1 MEETN
6 KDMIDLGSD
15 PTDDFDPF
23 ASDDELDA
31 EVVADTPAPT
41 QQPQQLTRW
50 IQPLMPPK
58 LRRPR
63 KPNNHCTTSCPA
75 LNMQGPANLSK
86 IPHKHLRS
94 FALLNLLT
102 SPSLKMESA

>member
-31 EVVADTPAPT
+31 DVADDIAV
-41 QQPQQLTRW
+41 
-50 IQPLMPPK
+50 
-58 LRRPR
+58 
-63 KPNNHCTTSCPA
+63 PN
-75 LNMQGPANLSK
+75 
-86 IPHKHLRS
+86 
-94 FALLNLLT
+94 
-102 SPSLKMESA
+102 